1 MTAAIVRAS
10 RFVFS
15 QECLVELDH
24 RGARPALLVA
34 PLLLE
39 ARRLRVH
46 RRLPQRHHHLLLSL
60 PLVVPRGWRCRNPCL
75 GKALDGTC
83 AVATG
88 SAPGGEGGDQAA
100 AQEAIDG
107 GGT

>member
-60 PLVVPRGWRCRNPCL
+60 PPRRPEGLAMSQPL
-75 GKALDGTC
+75 SGQGT
-83 AVATG
+83 
-88 SAPGGEGGDQAA
+88 
-100 AQEAIDG
+100 
-107 GGT
+107 